1 MSPLFSHGP
10 ILSPQLLGRSVKHS
24 QPQENGA
31 HQMFVRNPGSL
42 NEMMAALYPQVRII
56 SQTIFFVTWSC
67 SWPFVER
74 LALLLGDFL
83 IAHPE
88 NFERIWNP
96 EKFIENEIGKM
107 IQDDA
112 LDPMVSIHTPNY
124 PPCPKPGLIKD
135 LRAHTDVG
143 GIMLLF
149 QHDKVNGL
157 LLYNLSVGFVM

>member
-31 HQMFVRNPGSL
+31 HQMFVRNPESL

-67 SWPFVER
+67 SWPFVGR
-74 LALLLGDFL
+74 SALLL
-83 IAHPE
+83 
-88 NFERIWNP
+88 
-96 EKFIENEIGKM
+96 
-107 IQDDA
+107 
-112 LDPMVSIHTPNY
+112 VSNY

-149 QHDKVNGL
+149 QHDKVSGL
-157 LLYNLSVGFVM
+157 LLYNLSVGSVM